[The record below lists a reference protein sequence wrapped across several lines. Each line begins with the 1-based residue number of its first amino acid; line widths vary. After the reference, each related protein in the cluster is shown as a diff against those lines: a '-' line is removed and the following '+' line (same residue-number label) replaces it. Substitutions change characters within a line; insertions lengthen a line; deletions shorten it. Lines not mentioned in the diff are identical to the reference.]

1 MITYEK
7 MEELRHFAQMS
18 NLRLSQ
24 IDRFGRLVERVEDSA
39 SWEFACQIVDNDPD
53 EEDEE

>member
-7 MEELRHFAQMS
+7 MEELRHFAQK
-18 NLRLSQ
+18 NDLRLSQ
-24 IDRFGRLVERVEDSA
+24 IDRFGRLVDRVEDSA

-53 EEDEE
+53 EEDE